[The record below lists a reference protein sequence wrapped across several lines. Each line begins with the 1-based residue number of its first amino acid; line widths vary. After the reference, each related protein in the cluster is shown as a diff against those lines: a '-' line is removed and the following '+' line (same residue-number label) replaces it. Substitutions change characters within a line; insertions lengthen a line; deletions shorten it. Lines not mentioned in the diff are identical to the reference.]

1 MKNLTE
7 EIGRICN
14 LLEDAHEEQDWKLVQ
29 KIITELDDIYEKLD
43 RQENGFDYDDDQMI
57 LNTDIKQPQRV
68 EKNWG
73 YELWIHNDEEYCGK
87 SLVFPKKG

>member
-29 KIITELDDIYEKLD
+29 KMIDALDDVYTALVRAES
-43 RQENGFDYDDDQMI
+43 
-57 LNTDIKQPQRV
+57 
-68 EKNWG
+68 G
-73 YELWIHNDEEYCGK
+73 YEYED
-87 SLVFPKKG
+87 

>member
-29 KIITELDDIYEKLD
+29 KMISALDDVYEMLD
-43 RQENGFDYDDDQMI
+43 KEDS
-57 LNTDIKQPQRV
+57 
-68 EKNWG
+68 G
-73 YELWIHNDEEYCGK
+73 YQYYE
-87 SLVFPKKG
+87 

>member
-29 KIITELDDIYEKLD
+29 NMINALDDVYEMLD
-43 RQENGFDYDDDQMI
+43 RADSGFDYED
-57 LNTDIKQPQRV
+57 
-68 EKNWG
+68 
-73 YELWIHNDEEYCGK
+73 
-87 SLVFPKKG
+87 